1 MQRLIPREVLS
12 RVSSFD
18 AMGTMLLRPVGLALA
33 APLAGLIGITRTLE
47 SAAVF
52 SLVVLV
58 VILAVPEVRNLSF
71 RDLPAVPDPSLIPQV
86 E

>member
-71 RDLPAVPDPSLIPQV
+71 RDLPAVPDPSSMPQV